1 MHVYMYFEHKR
12 ICANKIDKVI
22 TRTLITLRLESFMFV
37 YTVVFFKKLCKRRP
51 ANQNRDSALIT
62 ANDVVQLVKIT
73 QQVKR

>member
-51 ANQNRDSALIT
+51 ANQNCDSALIT
-62 ANDVVQLVKIT
+62 ANDVV
-73 QQVKR
+73 